1 MQLRVVI
8 IIHILIIFVP
18 TLCKRDVKFS
28 KMMCCEILNKE
39 EFLCEF
45 YADIFS
51 DCPSDIFTN
60 DSEDDSSSEYS
71 SDSDDV
77 NTRPTKKKRKTWDL
91 PCDPVVRMPCFQC
104 RDAGDTG
111 SIPG

>member
-1 MQLRVVI
+1 MYVI
-8 IIHILIIFVP
+8 NI
-18 TLCKRDVKFS
+18 KFS
-28 KMMCCEILNKE
+28 KVMHHKILSEDFFGEN
-39 EFLCEF
+39 
-45 YADIFS
+45 DVDTFS

-77 NTRPTKKKRKTWDL
+77 NIRPTKKKQKTWDL